1 MTPQEQR
8 KLNIVLGVVM
18 FLAGT
23 CLCPIGLVQLM
34 AEGPHGPN
42 GEITGDPTNNI
53 RCLALVIPSLV
64 LIGWGIAIANKSK
77 K

>member
-8 KLNIVLGVVM
+8 RLNVVLGVAM

-34 AEGPHGPN
+34 AEGPHGPH

-53 RCLALVIPSLV
+53 RCLALCIPAFV
-64 LIGWGIAIANKSK
+64 LIGWGIALASK
-77 K
+77 KR